1 MEISHILIKVDAT
14 SDISTSEKED
24 LETAAEAKAK
34 DIIEKLN
41 NGEKFEDLAKE
52 YSDDTATKESGGSL
66 GKVNYIDN
74 YDENF
79 MEGAVNLEVGEY
91 SKEPVKSQYGY
102 HIIYKT
108 AQDEKKELSEIRD
121 DIITIIAEE
130 KIENDTNFST
140 IALLKL
146 RENKIYTPVLIL
158 TAKDSISDKLKGF
171 RYGAD
176 DYLVKPFEVEELIAR
191 LNAIIR
197 RTKGNYQDELLE
209 FKDLKINTQKRNITI
224 KDEEITLQ
232 GKQFD
237 ILEYLVTSKNKILT
251 KEQIFDKVWS
261 FNSFTTTNVV
271 EVYTSELRKSLKKYG
286 YDKYIKTIRGVGY
299 MLSEK

>member
-1 MEISHILIKVDAT
+1 MIYKILINLKHTSFIYSERNENIVKV
-14 SDISTSEKED
+14 
-24 LETAAEAKAK
+24 L
-34 DIIEKLN
+34 IIED
-41 NGEKFEDLAKE
+41 EKVLSDTIAQCICKDFQTEQAFDGYEGYLYAKE
-52 YSDDTATKESGGSL
+52 NIYDAIILDLMLPEMSG
-66 GKVNYIDN
+66 
-74 YDENF
+74 YD
-79 MEGAVNLEVGEY
+79 V
-91 SKEPVKSQYGY
+91 
-102 HIIYKT
+102 
-108 AQDEKKELSEIRD
+108 
-121 DIITIIAEE
+121 
-130 KIENDTNFST
+130 
-140 IALLKL
+140 LLKL

-197 RTKGNYQDELLE
+197 RTKGNYQDELLD

>member
-1 MEISHILIKVDAT
+1 LIYKILINLKHTSFIYRERNENIVKV
-14 SDISTSEKED
+14 
-24 LETAAEAKAK
+24 L
-34 DIIEKLN
+34 IIED
-41 NGEKFEDLAKE
+41 EKVLSDTIAQCICKDFQTEQAFDGYEGYLYAKE
-52 YSDDTATKESGGSL
+52 NIYDAIILDLMLPEMSG
-66 GKVNYIDN
+66 
-74 YDENF
+74 YD
-79 MEGAVNLEVGEY
+79 V
-91 SKEPVKSQYGY
+91 
-102 HIIYKT
+102 
-108 AQDEKKELSEIRD
+108 
-121 DIITIIAEE
+121 
-130 KIENDTNFST
+130 
-140 IALLKL
+140 LLKL